1 MKGTNVNVDTEG
13 KKREIRER
21 RTIMATDATPKS
33 DAAVGSV
40 EVPRI
45 VWNQTQK
52 RFETED
58 RKAYL
63 EYVVRDRDG
72 DEIMD
77 IIHTF
82 VPPSKR
88 GLGMASHL
96 CSAAF
101 NHAKSHSMSV
111 IPTCSYVS
119 VSASS
124 LDYLFFCSA
133 IPCSCFCVVHW
144 IPLSF
149 MFKWRRSNISISNWF

>member
-133 IPCSCFCVVHW
+133 IPCSCFCVVH
-144 IPLSF
+144 
-149 MFKWRRSNISISNWF
+149 